1 MNILQVSAPKSGSYW
16 LNTILK
22 KSLEKKGQDISFF
35 IRQQPEYEDLKDRKL
50 SFKEQAG
57 TDMIDIE
64 EDKTFYRVSSL
75 LKKPVPNLQQYA
87 EQATLAWTH
96 STWCS
101 KTAEVFAFFDR
112 KVCIVRDPRDTA
124 LSAAKFAFT
133 PYMQQHYP
141 SSYNSVEDFL
151 EGEYE
156 RLLEQWVWFYG
167 NYLLHSAELDLHF
180 VFYENLL
187 KSFPKEYDSLL
198 QYLQLDLTEA
208 EKKEVEEEVSFSSM
222 KEESPRHLQKG
233 KSRKWVDL
241 LSIDQIEKASVK
253 AGALMRIFGYPLTP
267 GEGDKLP
274 AFPKDIPKQELE
286 EILQKINWKELY

>member
-1 MNILQVSAPKSGSYW
+1 MNVLQVSAPKTGSYW

-22 KSLEKKGQDISFF
+22 KTLNKKNLEISYF
-35 IRQQPEYEDLKDRKL
+35 IRQQPEYKKLKEQQL
-50 SFKEQAG
+50 SFKGQAG
-57 TDMIDIE
+57 TDMLDIE
-64 EDKTFYRVSSL
+64 PEGTFYRISSL
-75 LKKPVPNLQQYA
+75 LKKPLPNLRSYA
-87 EQATLAWTH
+87 DQATLAWTH

-101 KTAEVFAFFDR
+101 KTAAVFTFFER
-112 KVCIVRDPRDTA
+112 KVCIVRDPRDMA

-133 PYMQQHYP
+133 PYMQKHYP
-141 SSYNSVEDFL
+141 TSYTSVEKFL

-187 KSFPKEYDSLL
+187 KSFPKEYLSLL
-198 QYLQLDLTEA
+198 KYLDLDLSEN
-208 EKKEVEEEVSFSSM
+208 ERKEIEEEVSFSSM

-233 KSRKWVDL
+233 KSRKWVDR
-241 LSIDQIEKASVK
+241 LSIDQIEKTSVK
-253 AGALMRIFGYPLTP
+253 AGALMRIFGYPLSP

-274 AFPKDIPKQELE
+274 EIPREIPKRELQ
-286 EILQKINWKELY
+286 EILQKINWQKLY